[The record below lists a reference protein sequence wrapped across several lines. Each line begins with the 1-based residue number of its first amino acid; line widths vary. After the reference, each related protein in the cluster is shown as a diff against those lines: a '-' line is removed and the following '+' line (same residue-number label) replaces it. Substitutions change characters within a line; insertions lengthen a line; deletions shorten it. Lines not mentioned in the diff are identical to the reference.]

1 MNFKLI
7 KSRFFKTSAIAACVA
22 AIFVCVCFFAWL
34 NIKNFENVM
43 VTQTQQHL
51 SNIAKSESQSLEEM
65 FRNLQNKLQMLA
77 KDPRVRQAMIDH
89 DPSLT
94 DYGPEGDSPSEALF
108 EQLSVEIDTLYRIDA
123 KGFVQNRIPY
133 MANRVGNDYSQ
144 KPGVKYVLEN
154 RVPYISDVFTASS
167 GRHCMSVCSPVFQG
181 EELLGIVRTIV
192 YLDNIQKMVDHIKTG
207 TNGYAWILSD
217 NGSVVSHRDK
227 ELIGKN
233 ILEVNSEM
241 DGDEEQEVA
250 VINSM
255 TSGGYGATV
264 FVYDEL
270 SPVKNIMAWAPIVLG
285 DKHWSIGVCT
295 DYEEIASPVKAHS
308 RNIFLG
314 AGICLLLLS
323 GTSIAY
329 YKVSRKKTHLEA
341 QMAISRVNDELQLTS
356 MEREELSRELDNSKK
371 MLDIV
376 ISNVPLCILWKDTE
390 SVYRGCNKAF
400 AQEVG
405 VSDPKE
411 LIGKTDRDFHWKL
424 DEVETFSK
432 LDKEVMKSGIPVLNA
447 ENTVILSDGSCR
459 TTLSNRIPLQDIKG
473 ETNGVL
479 VVYTDITETKDVQA
493 RVATESQKVH
503 DIISSIDDGFVV
515 VDSTGKIVEINS
527 CFAKLSGNETG
538 ELKTK
543 TLESINNKT
552 FGAQLQEWL
561 ESYRRDNQ
569 NWCFEY
575 DINNNKHEVK
585 LSSVSKDGDGSLVVI
600 QVVDI
605 SRFLDIRKD
614 ARKTLSKIS
623 HDLRT
628 PISSITGF
636 AELLQQEK
644 LTEEQMEFVN
654 TIHVNSNNLL
664 DIITRAIKDAGLDIE
679 GSEPQHY
686 DVDNS
691 EGAPV
696 EQTEAE
702 PGESSQTK
710 SKDVEAKDVY
720 YILLVDDVEEN
731 RMLAEVMLKGSKY
744 RITSCVNGLEAVEHA
759 AKTKFD
765 LILMD
770 IQMPQMD
777 GYEATRA
784 IRTKGKNQKTVII
797 AMTASTAKGDELKC
811 LEVGCDDF
819 IYKPVTK
826 EILLRKICRF
836 TEQAKQLATAEKG
849 GNITSFL
856 AENPDYTKL
865 IETFVGNLPGRI
877 EEMQS
882 SLDENNLQDLAFK
895 VHALKGLGGFAGFPI
910 FTEKAKK
917 IEQMINDCQIDKI
930 QEQIDELARLCRRTR
945 LRGPS
950 K

>member
-7 KSRFFKTSAIAACVA
+7 KSRFLKTSAIAACVA
-22 AIFVCVCFFAWL
+22 AIFACVCFFAWL

-411 LIGKTDRDFHWKL
+411 LIGKTDRDFHWKR
-424 DEVETFSK
+424 DEAETFSK
-432 LDKEVMKSGIPVLNA
+432 LDKEVMKSGIPILNA
-447 ENTVILSDGSCR
+447 ENTVFLSDGSCR

-473 ETNGVL
+473 TITGVL
-479 VVYTDITETKDVQA
+479 VVYTDITETKNVQA

-503 DIISSIDDGFVV
+503 DIISSIDDGFIV
-515 VDSTGKIVEINS
+515 VDSTGKIVEVNS
-527 CFAKLSGNETG
+527 YFAKLSGNETG

-543 TLESINNKT
+543 NLESINNKT
-552 FGAQLQEWL
+552 FGAQLQGWL

-575 DINNNKHEVK
+575 DINNKKHEVK
-585 LSSVSKDGDGSLVVI
+585 LLSVSKDGDESLVVI

-605 SRFLDIRKD
+605 SRFLDIRKN
-614 ARKTLSKIS
+614 AKEALSKIS
-623 HDLRT
+623 HDLRI

-654 TIHVNSNNLL
+654 TIHVSSNNLL
-664 DIITRAIKDAGLDIE
+664 DIITMTIKDAGLDIE
-679 GSEPQHY
+679 ESEPQHF

-691 EGAPV
+691 EEPAA
-696 EQTEAE
+696 EQAEAE
-702 PGESSQTK
+702 PRESSQTN
-710 SKDVEAKDVY
+710 SKDVEKKNVY
-720 YILLVDDVEEN
+720 HILLVDDVEEN
-731 RMLAEVMLKGSKY
+731 RMLAEVMLKGSNY

-759 AKTKFD
+759 AKTEFD

-777 GYEATRA
+777 GYEATKA
-784 IRTKGKNQKTVII
+784 IRTKGKNQKTAII

-811 LEVGCDDF
+811 LEIGCDDF
-819 IYKPVTK
+819 IYKPITK
-826 EILLRKICRF
+826 EILLRKIGKF

-849 GNITSFL
+849 GEITSFL

>member
-1 MNFKLI
+1 MKFKPI
-7 KSRFFKTSAIAACVA
+7 KSKFFKALAIASCVT

-43 VTQTQQHL
+43 VTQIQQHL
-51 SNIAKSESQSLEEM
+51 SNIAQSESQSLEEM
-65 FRNLQNKLQMLA
+65 FRNLQNKLQMLS
-77 KDPRVRQAMIDH
+77 KDPRIQQAIIDH

-94 DYGPEGDSPSEALF
+94 NYGPEGDSPSEALF
-108 EQLSVEIDTLYRIDA
+108 EQLSVEIDNLYRLDA
-123 KGFVQNRIPY
+123 RGFIQNRIPY
-133 MANRVGNDYSQ
+133 KAYRVGVDFSQ
-144 KPGVKYVLEN
+144 KPGIKYVLEN
-154 RVPYISDVFTASS
+154 HVPYISDVFTAGS
-167 GRHCMSVCSPVFQG
+167 GRHCMSVCSPVFQ
-181 EELLGIVRTIV
+181 EKKLLGIIRTII
-192 YLDNIQKMVDHIKTG
+192 YLDNIQKMVDHIRLGK
-207 TNGYAWILSD
+207 NGYAWILSHSG
-217 NGSVVSHRDK
+217 NIISHRNK
-227 ELIGKN
+227 EIVGKN
-233 ILEVNSEM
+233 IFALTGCAKN
-241 DGDEEQEVA
+241 GIKPA
-250 VINSM
+250 NIIFKSM
-255 TSGGYGATV
+255 TKGDCGTDT
-264 FVYDEL
+264 FVCSEFSTD
-270 SPVKNIMAWAPIVLG
+270 KTIMAWAPIILG
-285 DKHWSIGVCT
+285 NEHWSIGVYT
-295 DYEEIASPVKAHS
+295 DYKDIASPINAHS

-314 AGICLLLLS
+314 IGICLCLLTA
-323 GTSIAY
+323 TSIAY
-329 YKVSRKKTHLEA
+329 YRVSKKKTHLEA

-356 MEREELSRELDNSKK
+356 IEREDLSRELGNSKK

-390 SVYRGCNKAF
+390 SVYRGCNKRF

-405 VSDPKE
+405 IYDPKK
-411 LIGKTDRDFHWKL
+411 LIGKTDRDFHWKR

-432 LDKEVMKSGIPVLNA
+432 LDKEVMKSGIPILNA
-447 ENTVILSDGSCR
+447 ENTATLSDGSCR
-459 TTLSNRIPLQDIKG
+459 TTLSNRIPLHNIKG
-473 ETNGVL
+473 EITGIL
-479 VVYTDITETKDVQA
+479 VVYTDITETKNVQA
-493 RVATESQKVH
+493 RFATESQKVH

-515 VDSTGKIVEINS
+515 VDDTGKIVEVNS
-527 CFAKLSGNETG
+527 YFAKLSGNETG
-538 ELKTK
+538 QLKTK
-543 TLESINNKT
+543 TLRSINNKA
-552 FGAQLQEWL
+552 FGDQLQRWF
-561 ESYRRDNQ
+561 ESYRVDNK

-575 DINNNKHEVK
+575 DINNRKHEVK
-585 LSSVSKDGDGSLVVI
+585 LSSVSKDGDESLVVI

-614 ARKTLSKIS
+614 AEEALSKIS

-644 LTEEQMEFVN
+644 LTEDQMEFVN
-654 TIHVNSNNLL
+654 TIHASSNNLL
-664 DIITRAIKDAGLDIE
+664 DIITKIIKEAGLDIE
-679 GSEPQHY
+679 DSEPQHF

-691 EGAPV
+691 EEPAA
-696 EQTEAE
+696 EQADAE
-702 PGESSQTK
+702 PEKPSQTK
-710 SKDVEAKDVY
+710 STDVEAKDVY
-720 YILLVDDVEEN
+720 HILLVDDVEEN
-731 RMLAEVMLKGSKY
+731 RMLAEVMLKGSNY

-759 AKTKFD
+759 AKTEFD

-784 IRTKGKNQKTVII
+784 IRTKSKNRKTAII

-836 TEQAKQLATAEKG
+836 TEQGKQLETAEKG
-849 GNITSFL
+849 GDITSFL

-877 EEMQS
+877 EEMQN

-895 VHALKGLGGFAGFPI
+895 IHALKGLGGFAGFPI
-910 FTEKAKK
+910 FTEKAKN
-917 IEQMINDCQIDKI
+917 IEQMINDCQVDKI

-945 LRGPS
+945 LKGPL